1 MSENK
6 QSEISQIRE
15 VKSAEEFNKI
25 VEKSKAVLVIYYT
38 SWCSPCK
45 QLGED
50 LKEWLDK
57 ENKYPN
63 ITVVKIMIDDKSIKD
78 IGKDVVGVPLIRYY
92 KNGQRTE
99 FPHVLKGQPCKF
111 KELEGYHK
119 TRTVAC
125 LDWLNK

>member
-1 MSENK
+1 MSESKN
-6 QSEISQIRE
+6 SRIIE
-15 VKSAEEFNKI
+15 VKSLEEFTKI
-25 VEKSKAVLVIYYT
+25 VETSKSVLVIYYT

-50 LKEWLDK
+50 LNEWLHK

-63 ITVVKIMIDDKSIKD
+63 VTVVKIMIDDKSIKD

-92 KNGQRTE
+92 KNGQKAE
-99 FPHVLKGQPCKF
+99 FPHILKGKPCNF

-119 TRTVAC
+119 TRTIAC
-125 LDWLNK
+125 LEWLNK